1 MVEVI
6 RQYTKKKSLAYKGI
20 KNFFDERIPNL
31 VMSVDEVKRKQQG
44 SFDKSKDTRWHFK
57 SPLRSSDGVEFL
69 VSTQV
74 GEGCPIDFN
83 DIVSLSAEL
92 KKTRERDLSIAE
104 NRQGLFS
111 GGLPRKP
118 LV

>member
-92 KKTRERDLSIAE
+92 GYNIEKID
-104 NRQGLFS
+104 
-111 GGLPRKP
+111 
-118 LV
+118 